1 MGNSECKDELLLQ
14 FVDEKVLKAFNAIA
28 SKEDAVPQAED
39 ILAVTEI
46 FCLGNGK
53 DCGSFIIDATKSES
67 EERLTQ
73 SFHKN
78 LKLLV
83 EKTWVEA
90 SDVTVKDQVL
100 YRIDKLCD
108 KLSAGDYANC
118 YRDFI
123 SVLLDVVYLMFG
135 SQAKKEDFAEYA
147 LRIDPE
153 FGIFWWYLHSL
164 PRERTWTNDKCRV
177 VILLG
182 MYFLS
187 NY

>member
-1 MGNSECKDELLLQ
+1 MQ
-14 FVDEKVLKAFNAIA
+14 FVDERVLRAFNAIA
-28 SKEDAVPQAED
+28 SGEDAVPQAED
-39 ILAVTEI
+39 ILTVTEI
-46 FCLGNGK
+46 FCPGNGK
-53 DCGSFIIDATKSES
+53 DCGAFIIDADKSEK
-67 EERLTQ
+67 EERLAQ
-73 SFHKN
+73 SFHRN

-90 SDVTVKDQVL
+90 SDITVKDQVL
-100 YRIDKLCD
+100 YRIDKLCE
-108 KLSAGDYANC
+108 KLSARDYANC

-123 SVLLDVVYLMFG
+123 SVLLDVVALMFG
-135 SQAKKEDFAEYA
+135 SQTKKEDFAEYA

-164 PRERTWTNDKCRV
+164 PKERTWGNDKCRV

-182 MYFLS
+182 MYFLA

>member
-1 MGNSECKDELLLQ
+1 MGNSECRDELLLQ
-14 FVDEKVLKAFNAIA
+14 FVDEKVLRAFNAIA
-28 SKEDAVPQAED
+28 SSEDVVPQPED
-39 ILAVTEI
+39 VLTVTEI
-46 FCLGNGK
+46 FCLGNSK
-53 DCGSFIIDATKSES
+53 NCGSFIIDATKSEG

-73 SFHKN
+73 SFRKN

-100 YRIDKLCD
+100 YRIDKLCQ
-108 KLSAGDYANC
+108 KLAAGDYANC

-123 SVLLDVVYLMFG
+123 SVLVDVVYLMFG
-135 SQAKKEDFAEYA
+135 AQAKKDDFAEYA

-164 PRERTWTNDKCRV
+164 PRERTWGNGKCRT

>member
-1 MGNSECKDELLLQ
+1 MGNSECRDELLLQ
-14 FVDEKVLKAFNAIA
+14 FVDEKVLRAFNAIA
-28 SKEDAVPQAED
+28 SSEDVVPQPED
-39 ILAVTEI
+39 VLVVTEI
-46 FCLGNGK
+46 FCLGNSK
-53 DCGSFIIDATKSES
+53 NCGTFIIDATKSEG

-73 SFHKN
+73 SFRKN

-100 YRIDKLCD
+100 YRIDKLCQ
-108 KLSAGDYANC
+108 KLAAGDYANC

-123 SVLLDVVYLMFG
+123 SVLVDVVYLMFG
-135 SQAKKEDFAEYA
+135 AQAKKDDFAEYA

-164 PRERTWTNDKCRV
+164 PRERTWGNDKCRT